1 MTESNREAST
11 RRLYLEDAYLKEFK
25 AKVESVHR
33 SNDQLKVVL
42 DKSAFYPVG
51 GGQPSD
57 TGAIKGANAEV
68 AVREVRVENGAIVH
82 TGDAVRGDL
91 REGDEITG
99 VLNWDRRYALM
110 RNHTLAHLMAEVI
123 RKVVDFPIEVVSSGL
138 DVDKARLDMA
148 YEVSL
153 SPFVPEIEK
162 VADQVIEENKL
173 VEIRMMPRDQAET
186 YVARFHESLKT
197 LPPGVRTVRVI
208 EIKDWHA
215 CACGGTH
222 VRSTGE
228 IGAAEVLRRMSK
240 GKGVE
245 RVEFRAKTS

>member
-1 MTESNREAST
+1 MTEPNRRALT
-11 RRLYLEDAYLKEFK
+11 RRLYLEDAYMKEFK
-25 AKVESVHR
+25 AKVQSVQKTNGR
-33 SNDQLKVVL
+33 LKVIL
-42 DKSAFYPVG
+42 DQSAFYPVG

-57 TGAIKGANAEV
+57 AGAIKGTHVEA
-68 AVREVRVENGAIVH
+68 AVREARVENGMVVH
-82 TGDAVRGDL
+82 TIDLVKGDL

-99 VLNWDRRYALM
+99 IVDWDRRYALM
-110 RNHTLAHLMAEVI
+110 QNHTLAHLMAEVI
-123 RKVVDFPIEVVSSGL
+123 RKVVGFPIEVVSSGL

-153 SPFVPEIEK
+153 GPFVPEIEK
-162 VADQVIEENKL
+162 VADQIIREDKS
-173 VEIRMMPRDQAET
+173 VEVRMMPRGEAEA

-197 LPPGVRTVRVI
+197 LPPGVKTVRVI

-222 VRSTGE
+222 VRSTSE
-228 IGAAEVLRRMSK
+228 IVAAEVLRRMSK
-240 GKGVE
+240 GKSVE